1 MITMHLTSEDAQFLR
16 QQLASHT
23 AHVEDEL
30 HRGGKQGSRKTLA
43 SDLEHLQNLITQL
56 SGAIDGGIVEP
67 DDPAAEQRP
76 ASDS

>member
-16 QQLASHT
+16 DQLASHT

-30 HRGGKQGSRKTLA
+30 QHAGKQGAKTPLA
-43 SDLEHLQNLITQL
+43 GDLEHLQNLITQL
-56 SGAIDGGIVEP
+56 SGAIDRVLVEP

-76 ASDS
+76 AADS

>member
-16 QQLASHT
+16 EQLASHT

-30 HRGGKQGSRKTLA
+30 QHTGKQGAKKTLA
-43 SDLEHLQNLITQL
+43 GDLEHLQNLITQL
-56 SGAIDGGIVEP
+56 SGAIEGLVVEP

-76 ASDS
+76 AADS